1 MGTREGGL
9 KKKRLPPTTSW
20 DFLAM
25 VTTVPQ
31 APLYM
36 RETPGSSQINTDAP
50 LLPNPGPT
58 SFILLPNGNDMGC
71 GGLSKRTFFPHKT
84 RALCTTL
91 SAVWKGPLGLP
102 PIRTEFPGISDM
114 ILLSPV
120 LYLVR
125 CEKCCLLSYRC
136 VLYLFSFIFLKLR
149 CI

>member
-9 KKKRLPPTTSW
+9 KKKKLPPTTSW

-50 LLPNPGPT
+50 LIPNPGPT
-58 SFILLPNGNDMGC
+58 SFILLPNGNDMGF

-102 PIRTEFPGISDM
+102 PIRTEFPGISSAPSHEL
-114 ILLSPV
+114 IPNP
-120 LYLVR
+120 
-125 CEKCCLLSYRC
+125 EPGGC
-136 VLYLFSFIFLKLR
+136 VS
-149 CI
+149 